1 LASSNDVVGRDAAR
15 YAAASPV
22 SGEAESHAAASGRS
36 HSRHSGIPARIFHWI
51 DRLES
56 LIVGVILGSALLLV
70 VVTIVLRY
78 LAPQYA
84 PQITD
89 EVTVYMVMWAV
100 LLACGGITSRG
111 EHVKADLV
119 VGTLSPRVQRICE
132 IAGHVVGIGFCLV
145 LAWFASQVT
154 YEAWDFGDLSP
165 TNLRFPM
172 WIYYAAL
179 PLAAASMAVRH
190 LIVLVRLLTGTR
202 TAMDQR

>member
-1 LASSNDVVGRDAAR
+1 MASSNDMVGRDAAR
-15 YAAASPV
+15 YAAVSPV
-22 SGEAESHAAASGRS
+22 SGDAASRAAASGRS

-70 VVTIVLRY
+70 VVTILLRY
-78 LAPQYA
+78 LAPLYA

-111 EHVKADLV
+111 GHVKADLV
-119 VGTLSPRVQRICE
+119 VGSLSPRVQRICE
-132 IAGHVVGIGFCLV
+132 IAGHVAGIGFCLV
-145 LAWFASQVT
+145 LAWFAGQVT

-172 WIYYAAL
+172 WVYYAAL

-190 LIVLVRLLTGTR
+190 LIVLVGLLTGSR
-202 TAMDQR
+202 TGVDQR

>member
-1 LASSNDVVGRDAAR
+1 MASSNDVIGRDAGR
-15 YAAASPV
+15 YAAVSPV
-22 SGEAESHAAASGRS
+22 SGEAESHAAAGNSEF
-36 HSRHSGIPARIFHWI
+36 RHSGASSGLFNWI

-56 LIVGVILGSALLLV
+56 LIVGIILGSALLLV

-78 LAPQYA
+78 LTPQYA

-119 VGTLSPRVQRICE
+119 VGSLSPGVQRACE

-179 PLAAASMAVRH
+179 PLAALSMAVRH
-190 LIVLVRLLTGTR
+190 LIVLVRLLTGSR